1 MAVQRAR
8 YDSRQIGDW
17 PTSDGD
23 GHGTM
28 LSRPQHGELHSNEGM
43 TFAGEPLATALG
55 WVSLGLGLAQ
65 LLAPGTVADMI
76 GVRDDSTTRT
86 VMRTVGLRE
95 IASGVGILS
104 QPRPAGW
111 VWARVAGDAMDLA
124 LLSQAL
130 NSRQSDHDRVGGA
143 LLAVT
148 GITVADLLCAQQLSR
163 HSSSASD
170 DAQQR
175 GMLDVTKAITINQPP
190 ETIYQ
195 FWRDF
200 QNLPRFMQHLQS
212 VQVNGDGRSHWKT
225 RAPAGATVEWDAEI
239 VDDQPNQLIAWRSVE
254 GADVDNAG
262 TVQFTPAPGGRGT
275 EVRVQLRYQPP
286 GGAIGATIAHT
297 IGKLFGEA
305 PDQQVYDD
313 LRALKQVLETGEVVH
328 SDASIHEHP
337 HPARPAAQHTDRHA

>member
-1 MAVQRAR
+1 MAVQRTR
-8 YDSRQIGDW
+8 YDSRQVGDW
-17 PTSDGD
+17 PTRDGN
-23 GHGTM
+23 GTM
-28 LSRPQHGELHSNEGM
+28 LSRAQRGELHSNEGM
-43 TFAGEPLATALG
+43 TFAGEPLANALG

-76 GVRDDSTTRT
+76 GVRDDDKTRT
-86 VMRTVGLRE
+86 VMRTIGLRE

-104 QPRPAGW
+104 QPQPAGW
-111 VWARVAGDAMDLA
+111 VWARVAGDAMDLT

-130 NSRQSDHDRVGGA
+130 KSSQSDHDRVSDT
-143 LLAVT
+143 LLAVA
-148 GITVADLLCAQQLSR
+148 GITAVDLLCAQQLSR

-170 DAQQR
+170 NAQQR

-190 ETIYQ
+190 ETVYQ

-212 VQVNGDGRSHWKT
+212 VEVKDDGRSHWKT

-262 TVQFTPAPGGRGT
+262 TVQFTSAPGGRGT

-286 GGAIGATIAHT
+286 GGAIGATIVNT
-297 IGKLFGEA
+297 IGKLFGES

-313 LRALKQVLETGEVVH
+313 LRALKQVLETGEVVY
-328 SDASIHEHP
+328 SDASVHDHP
-337 HPARPAAQHTDRHA
+337 HPARPAPQHMERHA

>member
-1 MAVQRAR
+1 MAIQQAR

-17 PTSDGD
+17 PTSDRD
-23 GHGTM
+23 GNGTI
-28 LSRPQHGELHSNEGM
+28 LSRAQRGKPHSNEGM

-65 LLAPGTVADMI
+65 LLAPDTVADMI
-76 GVRDDSTTRT
+76 GVRGDDTTRT

-95 IASGVGILS
+95 IASGVGMLS

-148 GITVADLLCAQQLSR
+148 GITVVDLLCAQQLSR
-163 HSSSASD
+163 HSSLASD
-170 DAQQR
+170 DAQYW

-254 GADVDNAG
+254 GADVDNTG
-262 TVQFTPAPGGRGT
+262 TVHFTSAPGGRGT

-286 GGAIGATIAHT
+286 GGAIGATIATT
-297 IGKLFGEA
+297 IAKLFGEA

-328 SDASIHEHP
+328 SDASIHRHM
-337 HPARPAAQHTDRHA
+337 HPARPATQQRGS